1 MDLLKSI
8 DVFREV
14 CKQMSFSRAANQLN
28 LVPSAVSRQ
37 ITELEK
43 QLGVRLLQRT
53 TRSVNL
59 TEEGKRYLHKMER
72 ITEAVHDLKGET
84 EEAYDTNETIRITA
98 APLLGS
104 QYLSDTLGTFI
115 EQHPSASISTTL
127 VNREINLV
135 EEGYDLALRV
145 GELKES
151 NMVARR
157 VGSFSVSVVATPRYL
172 DTYGKPKHPKE
183 LAHHNC
189 IINTLVNS
197 PRRWAFQE
205 NGRNFTVKVDGRFDA
220 NDDFLL
226 RSFACSS
233 FGVAFLP
240 GYLVREQLAN
250 GELIPLLNGFI
261 HKPLPISVVYP
272 DRHLLSKAKR
282 DLINDFIINSEKGD
296 SYLG

>member
-43 QLGVRLLQRT
+43 HLGVRLLQRT
-53 TRSVNL
+53 TRSVTL
-59 TEEGKRYLHKMER
+59 TEEGKRYLHKMES
-72 ITEAVHDLKGET
+72 ITEAVYDLKGET
-84 EEAYDTNETIRITA
+84 EETHDTNETIRITA

-115 EQHPSASISTTL
+115 EQHPSVSISTTL

-151 NMVARR
+151 NLVARR
-157 VGSFSVSVVATPRYL
+157 VGSFSVSAVATPRYL
-172 DTYGKPKHPKE
+172 ESYGKPKHPKE

-189 IINTLVNS
+189 IINTLINS
-197 PRRWAFQE
+197 PGRWAFQE

-240 GYLVREQLAN
+240 SYLVREQLAN

-272 DRHLLSKAKR
+272 SRHLLSKAKR